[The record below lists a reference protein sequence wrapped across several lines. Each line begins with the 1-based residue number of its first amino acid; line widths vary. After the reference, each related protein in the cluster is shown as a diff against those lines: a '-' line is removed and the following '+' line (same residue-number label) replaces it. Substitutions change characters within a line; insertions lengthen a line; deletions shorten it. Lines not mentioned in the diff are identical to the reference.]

1 LILYFITTFM
11 KKFII
16 PAVIVFVL
24 GIVSSLFVGCTRIDA
39 GHVGIK
45 VNLYG
50 AEKGVQDIAE
60 VSGMVWYNPLTTEV
74 HEFPTF
80 IQHKVWTA
88 SLTEDSPAN
97 EEFTVTTKDGMS
109 LSFDI
114 GLDYEVIPTKVPEIF
129 RKYRKELPKITNEF
143 IRTLVRNAYN
153 QVASNYTAEDMVSKR
168 AEYEAQV
175 KVALLKEMSNAGF
188 TVSQVGIIGKVRMPQ
203 SLEEAV
209 NSKIKA
215 VQDAI
220 RAENEKQRII
230 AEAQKKIEEA
240 KGEAEAL
247 RIRSESEASANK
259 MLNNSLSP
267 SLLQKMYIDKWD
279 GKLPVYGQTPTLF
292 KNLPN

>member
-1 LILYFITTFM
+1 M
-11 KKFII
+11 KKYIISIAIFTVFI
-16 PAVIVFVL
+16 
-24 GIVSSLFVGCTRIDA
+24 IVSSLFIGCTRIDA

-50 AEKGVQDIAE
+50 SGNEKGVQDIAE
-60 VSGMVWYNPLTTEV
+60 VSGMVWYNPMTTEV

-80 IQHKVWTA
+80 VQHKVWTA
-88 SLTEDSPAN
+88 SLTEDSPSN
-97 EEFTVTTKDGMS
+97 EEFTVTTKDGLS
-109 LSFDI
+109 LSFDV
-114 GLDYEVIPTKVPEIF
+114 GLDYEVIPAKVPEIF

-175 KVALLKEMSNAGF
+175 KLMLIKDMLAGGF
-188 TVSQVGIIGKVRMPQ
+188 TVNQVGIIGKVRMPQ
-203 SLEEAV
+203 TLEEAV

-220 RAENEKQRII
+220 RAENEKQRTI
-230 AEAQKKIEEA
+230 AEAQKNIEEA
-240 KGEAEAL
+240 RGEAESL
-247 RIRSESEASANK
+247 RIRAESEANANK
-259 MLNNSLSP
+259 LINSSLSP
-267 SLLQKMYIDKWD
+267 MVLQKMYIDKWD

-292 KNLPN
+292 KSLQ